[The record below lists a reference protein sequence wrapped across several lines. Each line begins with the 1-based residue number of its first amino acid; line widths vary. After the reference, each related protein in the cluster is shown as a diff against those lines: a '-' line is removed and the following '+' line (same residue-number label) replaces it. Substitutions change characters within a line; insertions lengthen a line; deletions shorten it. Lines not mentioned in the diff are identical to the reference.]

1 VPDQQYVLVREA
13 LKGDPATGSS
23 AALAE
28 LVHLLTPVIQ
38 ARVARSLLKQA
49 RTHGGNIQQEVA
61 DFTQEVFVQLFSD
74 GGRVLLAWDPE
85 RGMSLTSFVGLIAQR
100 HICSLLRT
108 PKNPW
113 RNSAREPSAF
123 EATPAD
129 EGGSPERQAAS
140 REELQLLLDALRKRL
155 SPLGLEMFYRLYV
168 HKESVEDIRKATG
181 MSAESVYQWRR
192 RLADAAQQTSLALQ
206 RASTSTD
213 SSPRVTP

>member
-1 VPDQQYVLVREA
+1 VPDQQYILVREA
-13 LKGDPATGSS
+13 LKGDPV
-23 AALAE
+23 ALAE
-28 LVHLLTPVIQ
+28 LVHRLMPVIQ

-49 RTHGGNIQQEVA
+49 RTNGGSIQQEVA
-61 DFTQEVFVQLFSD
+61 DFTQEVFVQLFND

-85 RGMSLTSFVGLIAQR
+85 RGMALTSFVSLIAQR

-113 RNSAREPSAF
+113 RFAAREPSAF
-123 EATPAD
+123 EAAAAE
-129 EGGSPERQAAS
+129 EGVSPERVAAS
-140 REELQLLLDALRKRL
+140 REELQLLLDALRRRL

-192 RLADAAQQTSLALQ
+192 RLADAAQQTVLALQ
-206 RASTSTD
+206 RSSTTD
-213 SSPRVTP
+213 SSSRVTP

>member
-13 LKGDPATGSS
+13 LKGDPA
-23 AALAE
+23 ALSE
-28 LVHLLTPVIQ
+28 LIQQLMPVIQ
-38 ARVARSLLKQA
+38 ARVARSLLKQI
-49 RTHGGNIQQEVA
+49 RTHDGNVQQDVA

-85 RGMSLTSFVGLIAQR
+85 RGMSLTSFVSLIAQR

-113 RNSAREPSAF
+113 RATAREPAAF
-123 EATPAD
+123 EGTPCEDAV
-129 EGGSPERQAAS
+129 SPERVVAS
-140 REELQLLLDALRKRL
+140 REELQLLLDALRRRL

-168 HKESVEDIRKATG
+168 HKEAVEDIRKATG

-192 RLADAAQQTSLALQ
+192 RLADAAQQAMHALQ
-206 RASTSTD
+206 RTTKDTD
-213 SSPRVTP
+213 SSSRLTP

>member
-1 VPDQQYVLVREA
+1 M
-13 LKGDPATGSS
+13 
-23 AALAE
+23 
-28 LVHLLTPVIQ
+28 PVIQ

-49 RTHGGNIQQEVA
+49 RTNGGSIQQEVA
-61 DFTQEVFVQLFSD
+61 DFTQEVFVQLFTD

-85 RGMSLTSFVGLIAQR
+85 RGMSLTSFVSLISQR

-113 RNSAREPSAF
+113 RFAAREPSAF
-123 EATPAD
+123 EATAAED
-129 EGGSPERQAAS
+129 GASPERVAAS
-140 REELQLLLDALRKRL
+140 REELQLLLDALRRRL

-168 HKESVEDIRKATG
+168 HKESVEDIRNATG

-192 RLADAAQQTSLALQ
+192 RLADAAQQTLQTLQ

-213 SSPRVTP
+213 SSSRVTP

>member
-1 VPDQQYVLVREA
+1 MPDQHHVLVREA
-13 LKGDPATGSS
+13 LKGDPACLSQ
-23 AALAE
+23 
-28 LVHLLTPVIQ
+28 LVHLLLPVIQ

-49 RTHGGNIQQEVA
+49 RTHGGSIQQEVA
-61 DFTQEVFVQLFSD
+61 DFTQEVFVQLLSD

-85 RGMSLTSFVGLIAQR
+85 RGMSLTSFVGLISQR

-113 RNSAREPSAF
+113 RQSAREPSTF
-123 EATPAD
+123 DATPAD
-129 EGGSPERQAAS
+129 EGVSPERQAAS
-140 REELQLLLDALRKRL
+140 REELQLLLDALRRRL

-206 RASTSTD
+206 RASASTD